1 MLLIMFTYLCM
12 AVVPSRVRKSTI
24 APPFTRVMSILA
36 GFVLSPEAKQRGVSA
51 KLTTINN
58 EYYRKIITKYI
69 LVTFLVNQTNDI
81 EVFVSCICLI

>member
-1 MLLIMFTYLCM
+1 MNIISLCIILIQFYLCM

-24 APPFTRVMSILA
+24 APPFTKVMSILA

-58 EYYRKIITKYI
+58 EYYRHNKITITLLLYFSLLLMYI
-69 LVTFLVNQTNDI
+69 R
-81 EVFVSCICLI
+81 